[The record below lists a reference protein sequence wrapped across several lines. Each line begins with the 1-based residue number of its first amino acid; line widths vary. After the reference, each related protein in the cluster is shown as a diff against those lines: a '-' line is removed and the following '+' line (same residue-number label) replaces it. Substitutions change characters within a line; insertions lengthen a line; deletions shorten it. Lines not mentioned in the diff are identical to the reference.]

1 MKQAG
6 ITALFILFLGNA
18 LAQLNPNARKVAFSI
33 ASDTTQLDTMPIVR
47 GTFITDAGSE
57 GRDFLVDYGNALFI
71 SLTIPKGTRI
81 DSRFSV
87 MSLQLN
93 KPIERKSTDLIRP
106 EFVEIKNPFLYT
118 PNAENTELFARDGLR
133 MNGNISRGLAF
144 GNNQDVVVNS
154 NLNLQLAGKLGNDID
169 VLAVISDENNPI
181 QPEGN
186 TQQLQDFDRV
196 FIQMSKDNNK
206 VVVGDFEMLKP
217 QHTYFLNYYK
227 KSRGLQMETMQKMG
241 TNGNLIL
248 QADAAVSRGRFTR
261 NIING
266 IEGNQ
271 GPYRLTGTSGET
283 FIIVISG
290 TEAVYLDG
298 QKLTRGEQNDYVID
312 YNSGEI
318 TFMPKRIITQYSR
331 IVVEFQFSDRN
342 FARSV
347 FHVNTAYEHKKYRIQ
362 FNYFTEQDNKNQPF
376 LQNLTDSNKQVLA
389 SVGDD
394 LNAALAP
401 SETATNIF
409 SNQKILY
416 RKIDT
421 IGYVGV
427 FVHATT
433 ALEDTIF
440 YEVRFSQVGA
450 GKGNYVFSQSAANGR
465 VFRWV
470 EPIGGTPQGDYEPVV
485 QLVAPRR
492 QQMISVGA
500 AYMPNELTTVTLEG
514 ARSINDINL
523 YSELDKA
530 NDGGNAIKITVDN
543 TIPISGDVE
552 KGWKLKI
559 NANYE
564 YTQASFRYVER
575 YRNVE
580 FDRIWSRQ
588 LGNTQIKQDT
598 GFEENIVQAKFS
610 LQKLSIGSVYYQ
622 FGFYDRDKSFN
633 GIQHAGGLNFQL
645 GKYQLLAEAE
655 QTNTE
660 DNSLGSIKNT
670 ISRYRVDAGRNLGS
684 VFAGINVLS
693 ERSSFLNTGDS
704 LVVGS
709 FAYNQYGAYI
719 RNLEDAKITYRLEY
733 NERND
738 FQPNF
743 SEFSLTTKARTGTG
757 NVSLLQKNMN
767 RLSASATYREFEII
781 DTNLIQATPERTTLA
796 RIEYD
801 YKFLKRVFSANTY
814 FQLGSGNE
822 LRRDFQYLEVPAG
835 QGQFVWKDFDG
846 NGSQTL
852 NEFVLASNADRILAN
867 YIRVFLPTNST
878 IRVNT
883 NQFNQTLN
891 ITPSVVW
898 MNKNGIRKFL
908 AKWSNQTGIKLD
920 RKTGIL
926 DPLAF
931 VNPFLVSLP
940 DSQMIS
946 NASVIRNTLFFNRTD
961 PTFGFDII
969 YSASR
974 NKTFQTN
981 GFDNRFR
988 SEQGINLRWNFSS
1001 EWGISASYNFGYR
1014 TFTSDFFA
1022 INNYAYGF
1030 NEIKPKLIWQASR
1043 QLRLTGLFNYFEGLT
1058 TQEYGNVLGVNTEW
1072 GGELRYSAAKNGVIN
1087 AKYSF
1092 INVDFNGDISSPL
1105 GYDMMQGFVIGEN
1118 QVWNISFQQRLS
1130 GNIQLSI
1137 NYDGR
1142 KSPNQ
1147 NAIHIGR
1154 MEARYIF

>member
-1 MKQAG
+1 MKQLG
-6 ITALFILFLGNA
+6 ITALFILFVGNA
-18 LAQLNPNARKVAFSI
+18 FAQLNPNARKVSFTLLA
-33 ASDTTQLDTMPIVR
+33 DTTQLDTMPIVR
-47 GTFITDAGSE
+47 GTVISSMGTE
-57 GRDFLVDYGNALFI
+57 GRDYLIDYANALFV
-71 SLTIPKGTRI
+71 SLSLPKGSVV
-81 DSRFSV
+81 DVRFSI

-93 KPIERKSTDLIRP
+93 KPIQRKSTDMIRP

-118 PNAENTELFARDGLR
+118 PNMENAELFSRDGLR
-133 MNGNISRGLAF
+133 MNGNISRGLVF

-206 VVVGDFEMLKP
+206 VVVGDFEMIKP
-217 QHTYFLNYYK
+217 QHAYFLNYYK
-227 KSRGLQMETMQKMG
+227 KSRGLQMETLQKMG
-241 TNGNLIL
+241 KQSNLL
-248 QADAAVSRGRFTR
+248 VQADAAVSRGRFTR
-261 NIING
+261 NVITG

-271 GPYRLTGTSGET
+271 GPYRLTGTNGET

-298 QKLTRGEQNDYVID
+298 QKLTRGEQNDYVVD
-312 YNSGEI
+312 YNTGEI
-318 TFMPKRIITQYSR
+318 TFMPKRVITQYSR

-342 FARSV
+342 YARSV
-347 FHVNTAYEHKKYRIQ
+347 IHFNTAYEHKKYRLQ

-389 SVGDD
+389 AVGDD

-401 SETATNIF
+401 SGTATNTF

-421 IGYVGV
+421 IGYTGI
-427 FVHATT
+427 FVHALS
-433 ALEDTIF
+433 AGEDTVF
-440 YEVRFSQVGA
+440 YEVQFSQVGA
-450 GKGNYVFSQSAANGR
+450 GRGNYVFSQSAANGR
-465 VFRWV
+465 VFQWV
-470 EPIGGTPQGDYEPVV
+470 APVGGVPQGDYEPVV
-485 QLVAPRR
+485 QLIAPRR
-492 QQMISVGA
+492 QQMLTMGA
-500 AYMPNELTTVTLEG
+500 AYTPNELTTISVEG

-523 YSELDKA
+523 YSDLDKA
-530 NDGGNAIKITVDN
+530 NDGGNAIKIAIENVL
-543 TIPISGDVE
+543 PISGDVQ
-552 KGWKLKI
+552 KGWNLKTS
-559 NANYE
+559 ANYE
-564 YTQASFRYVER
+564 YTQATFRYVER

-580 FDRIWSRQ
+580 FDRIWNRQ
-588 LGNTQIKQDT
+588 LTNTQTKQDT
-598 GFEENIVQAKFS
+598 GFEENIAYAKFS
-610 LQKLSIGSVYYQ
+610 LQKLSIGNVFYQ
-622 FGFYDRDKSFN
+622 FGFYDRDKNFN
-633 GIQHAGGLNFQL
+633 GIQHAGGLNLQL
-645 GKYQLLAEAE
+645 GKYQLIGEAE
-655 QTNTE
+655 LTNTE
-660 DNSLGSIKNT
+660 DKTAGSISNT
-670 ISRYRVDAGRNLGS
+670 INRYRVDAGRNLGT
-684 VFAGINVLS
+684 VFAGVNLLS
-693 ERSSFLNTGDS
+693 ERSSFFNAGDS
-704 LVVGS
+704 LIGGS

-719 RNLEDAKITYRLEY
+719 RNVDDAKVTYRVEY

-738 FQPNF
+738 FQPN
-743 SEFSLTTKARTGTG
+743 STEFSQSTKARTGSG
-757 NVSLLQKNMN
+757 NISLLQKNMN

-796 RIEYD
+796 RVEYD

-814 FQLGSGNE
+814 FQLGAGNE

-835 QGQFVWKDFDG
+835 QGQYVWKDFDG
-846 NGSQTL
+846 NGTQTL
-852 NEFVLASNADRILAN
+852 NEFVLASAADRILAN

-883 NQFNQTLN
+883 NQFNQTLT
-891 ITPSVVW
+891 ISPSVIW
-898 MNKNGIRKFL
+898 MNKNGIKRFL
-908 AKWSNQTGIKLD
+908 AKWSNQTGVKLD
-920 RKTGIL
+920 RKTDVL

-931 VNPFLVSLP
+931 VNPFLVNLP

-946 NASVIRNTLFFNRTD
+946 NSSVIRNTLFFNRTD
-961 PTFGFDII
+961 PTFGFDLT

-974 NKTFQTN
+974 NKSFQTN
-981 GFDNRFR
+981 GFDNRYR
-988 SEQGINLRWNFSS
+988 NEQGANVRWNFSS
-1001 EWGISASYNFGYR
+1001 EWGIALSYNLGYR
-1014 TFTSDFFA
+1014 TYTSDFFA

-1043 QLRLTGLFNYFEGLT
+1043 QLRITALFSYFEGLT
-1058 TQEYGNVLGVNTEW
+1058 TEEYGNILGANTEW

-1092 INVDFNGDISSPL
+1092 IAVDFNGDISSPL

-1142 KSPNQ
+1142 KSADQ